1 MKFQI
6 FNNFNCCDTKHLEL
20 NGTNLNRCQPGTTQ
34 NFVSVHNNGIS
45 IDLPNDLF
53 YYFLQKD
60 SYS

>member
-53 YYFLQKD
+53 
-60 SYS
+60 